1 MHAKL
6 LQSCPSL
13 CNSVN
18 CRPSGSF
25 VHGILQA
32 RILQW
37 HYWSCHFF
45 LQGIFLTQGSNPRL
59 SHLLHW
65 QASSL
70 PLVPPGKPLSHLW
83 CAQPCSTLCSLIDCS
98 LLGSS
103 VHEILQ
109 ASILEWVVMPSF
121 KGSSQPRNRTWVS
134 CIASRFFTNWATRK
148 ALKPPTLW

>member
-25 VHGILQA
+25 VHVILQA

-65 QASSL
+65 QAGSL
-70 PLVPPGKPLSHLW
+70 PLVPLGKPLSHLW

-103 VHEILQ
+103 VHGDSPGKYTGVGCHALLQ
-109 ASILEWVVMPSF
+109 GIV
-121 KGSSQPRNRTWVS
+121 
-134 CIASRFFTNWATRK
+134 
-148 ALKPPTLW
+148 PTQELNMGLLHCKQVLYQLSNQDSP